1 MFLMNLN
8 EMVLPEAN
16 GGRAKAMAPV
26 ESPAREMVALPKR
39 GAHLRPFFLF
49 FKRLFLEPEAPF
61 CQTGWEY
68 FLDSL
73 R

>member
-39 GAHLRPFFLF
+39 GAHLRPFF
-49 FKRLFLEPEAPF
+49 
-61 CQTGWEY
+61 Y
-68 FLDSL
+68 FLRDYF
-73 R
+73 